1 MISSHFRLL
10 IKILIIF
17 VYARNTIAR
26 SKPYSKPRSSIDD
39 YFADKG
45 RPLQQTREYDASF
58 WMNRGMSDLRRRLK
72 DLEKPIVGRAKNIVF
87 FLGDGMS
94 IATVTAARV
103 HMEQLSGSAF
113 PDGNASL
120 TFENFP
126 YTGLV
131 RTYCVDK
138 QVADSACS
146 STAYMTGVKANSG
159 TVGVSGAVREND
171 CKASLESKNQVDS
184 ILRWAQMAGKST
196 GIVTTTRVTHAS
208 PAGGY
213 AHSANRGWESS
224 APDDCLDIAQ
234 QLMTQSPGI
243 ELDVILGGGRQE
255 FLPKNMNG
263 NREDGRDLIAEWK
276 VNMMKNHRMYEY
288 VKNKTELSD
297 VNLKDVDKLLGLFS
311 MSHMSYT
318 GTKEVE
324 RDEPSLSE
332 MTMAAIEVLRK
343 NENGYV
349 LFVEG
354 GRIDHAHHQNLA
366 HMALSETIAFSRAV
380 DVADTVTDPEDTLVV
395 VTSDHSHTM
404 TINGYPSRVDKI
416 VERVERGGESYSILS
431 YANGPSAKFHKYQK
445 QPSKY
450 GDKFDLYPSLVPMSL
465 ETHGGE
471 DVAVWARGPWA
482 HLFVGSFEQNV
493 LPLIMSYASCIGP
506 SKGKCSDR

>member
-1 MISSHFRLL
+1 MVVSHQLVLFD
-10 IKILIIF
+10 F
-17 VYARNTIAR
+17 PDN
-26 SKPYSKPRSSIDD
+26 
-39 YFADKG
+39 YFAVKR
-45 RPLQQTREYDASF
+45 RPQQQILENDSNF
-58 WMNRGMSDLRRRLK
+58 WMRRGMVDLNRRLK
-72 DLEKPIVGRAKNIVF
+72 VLESPIVGRAKNIIF

-94 IATVTAARV
+94 LSTVTAARV
-103 HMEQLSGSAF
+103 HMEQMSPSMSSNKNSSLS
-113 PDGNASL
+113 
-120 TFENFP
+120 FEKFP
-126 YTGLV
+126 YTGLA

-146 STAYMTGVKANSG
+146 ATAYMTGVKANSK
-159 TVGVSGAVREND
+159 TLGVTGAVQPND
-171 CKASLESKNQVDS
+171 CDSSLEPNNRVDS

-213 AHSANRGWESS
+213 AHSANRDWESN
-224 APDDCLDIAQ
+224 APGDCLDIAL
-234 QLMTQSPGI
+234 QLMSQKPGM

-255 FLPKNMNG
+255 FLPKIING
-263 NREDGRDLIAEWK
+263 NREDGRNLIAEWK
-276 VNMMKNHRMYEY
+276 LRMIKSQHRYNY
-288 VKNKTELSD
+288 VKNKTELSYL
-297 VNLKDVDKLLGLFS
+297 NLNEVDKLLGLFS

-332 MTMAAIEVLRK
+332 MTLAAIEVLRK
-343 NENGYV
+343 NNNGYV

-366 HMALSETIAFSRAV
+366 HMALTETIAFSKAV
-380 DVADTVTDPEDTLVV
+380 EVADSMTNPKNTLIV

-404 TINGYPSRVDKI
+404 TINGYPSREDPIIGHVDDD
-416 VERVERGGESYSILS
+416 ENPYSILS
-431 YANGPSAKFHKYQK
+431 YANGPSALMQSYIK
-445 QPSKY
+445 QNSKY
-450 GDKFDLYPSLVPMSL
+450 GEKFALYPSLVPMNT

-482 HLFVGSFEQNV
+482 HLFVGSYEQNV

-506 SKGKCSDR
+506 NKGKCSKK

>member
-1 MISSHFRLL
+1 MISYITMLIVSIIVFLCAKDTVGRSKSHF
-10 IKILIIF
+10 
-17 VYARNTIAR
+17 VT
-26 SKPYSKPRSSIDD
+26 RSSSIIN
-39 YFADKG
+39 
-45 RPLQQTREYDASF
+45 DASF
-58 WMNRGMSDLRRRLK
+58 WMNRGMSDLRSRVK
-72 DLEKPIVGRAKNIVF
+72 TLESPIVGQAKNIVF

-94 IATVTAARV
+94 LATVTAARV
-103 HMEQLSGSAF
+103 HMEQTSGRTLPESN
-113 PDGNASL
+113 GSL

-159 TVGVSGAVREND
+159 TLGVTGAVKEND
-171 CKASLESKNQVDS
+171 CEASLDAKNRVDS

-224 APDDCLDIAQ
+224 APNDCLDIAQ

-243 ELDVILGGGRQE
+243 DLDVILGGGRQE

-263 NREDGRDLIAEWK
+263 NREDGRNLIAEWK
-276 VNMMKNHRMYEY
+276 VNMMKGHQRYDY
-288 VKNKTELSD
+288 VRNKTELLNA
-297 VNLKDVDKLLGLFS
+297 NLRNLDKLLGLFS

-318 GTKEVE
+318 DTMEVE

-332 MTMAAIEVLRK
+332 MTVAAIEVLRK
-343 NENGYV
+343 NKNGYV
-349 LFVEG
+349 LFIEG

-366 HMALSETIAFSRAV
+366 HMALSETIAFSNAV
-380 DVADTVTDPEDTLVV
+380 NVADTMTNPKNTLIV

-404 TINGYPSRVDKI
+404 TINGYPSRTDKI
-416 VERVERGGESYSILS
+416 IGHVERGEEIYSILS
-431 YANGPSAKFHKYQK
+431 YANGPSANSHTYEK
-445 QPSKY
+445 QSSKY
-450 GDKFDLYPSLVPMSL
+450 GDKFALYPSLVPMSQ
-465 ETHGGE
+465 ESHGGE

-506 SKGKCSDR
+506 NEGKCSNR